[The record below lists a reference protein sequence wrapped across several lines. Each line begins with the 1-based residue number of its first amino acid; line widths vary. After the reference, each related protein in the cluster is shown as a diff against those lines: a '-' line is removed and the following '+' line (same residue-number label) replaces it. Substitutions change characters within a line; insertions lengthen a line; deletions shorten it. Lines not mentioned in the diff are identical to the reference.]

1 MVKIFTK
8 ASNVKNYQANAEYN
22 YMYPKELISDLIIR
36 RGISFAMIKKS
47 DSLKSYL
54 AKRDILLYSKYN
66 DNINAFEDCFQT
78 EMGIT
83 YKIDDLAD
91 DIQLVLLITYLK
103 NKGKL
108 GLINLSRFSVD
119 TIEYVFDFVDSVG
132 YTHVAFV
139 LDDKKLPV
147 DKKRTYLI
155 DNVKYESSYLKENK
169 DVVDKIW
176 GYTETD

>member
-36 RGISFAMIKKS
+36 RGISFGMIKKS

-91 DIQLVLLITYLK
+91 DILAE
-103 NKGKL
+103 L
-108 GLINLSRFSVD
+108 GQED
-119 TIEYVFDFVDSVG
+119 DFQQ
-132 YTHVAFV
+132 
-139 LDDKKLPV
+139 
-147 DKKRTYLI
+147 
-155 DNVKYESSYLKENK
+155 ENAAPEEASQPA
-169 DVVDKIW
+169 DVEPD
-176 GYTETD
+176 EEA